1 MIPGTD
7 ILREIY
13 ELEELQKQSHKATVE
28 LCKVTIMLEDNIKR
42 LKKELN
48 KELRAKER

>member
-1 MIPGTD
+1 MIPSTD
-7 ILREIY
+7 ILK
-13 ELEELQKQSHKATVE
+13 ELYVLEDMHKQCHKATVE
-28 LCKVTIMLEDNIKR
+28 LCKITVMLEDNIKR